1 MKLFSYVLGVLGI
14 FILAGAPAFA
24 QAPFSAAGQP
34 LPDKMTNLQY
44 FPKNA
49 TPLSVVSTMIAF
61 DESLGVT
68 CDYCHVKKA
77 DGKLDFPSDEMRT
90 KVVARRM
97 LLFRDSINTILPQ
110 VVDKMNVPPGTPDS
124 SIRVLCST
132 CHRGMPVP
140 KQLTTLVSEAEAN
153 GGGAKAGLAKFK
165 ELRAKYYGGPSYDF
179 SEDSL
184 VWVAGRS
191 FDAGKPDDAMLYLQ
205 ANLEYFPKSSETYEA
220 MGQLE
225 SVRGNK
231 DVAIKDLEKALE
243 LDPNNMVAKNLLQ
256 RVKAK

>member
-1 MKLFSYVLGVLGI
+1 MKLISYGIGTLGI
-14 FILAGAPAFA
+14 ALLTGSLALA

-34 LPDKMTNLQY
+34 LPEKMTNLQY

-49 TPLSVVSTMIAF
+49 TAASVVSTMIAF
-61 DESLGVT
+61 DESLGIT
-68 CDYCHVKKA
+68 CEYCHVQKP
-77 DGKLDFPSDEMRT
+77 DGKFDFASDEMRA

-110 VVDKMNVPPGTPDS
+110 VVDKMNVPPNTPDS

-132 CHRGMPVP
+132 CHRGMPIP
-140 KQLTTLVSEAEAN
+140 KQLTTLVTEAEAH
-153 GGGAKAGLAKFK
+153 GGAVAGLAKFK

-191 FDAGKPDDAMLYLQ
+191 LDAGKPDDAMLYLQ
-205 ANLEYFPKSSETYEA
+205 ANLQYFPKSSETYEA

-225 SVRGNK
+225 SVKGDK
-231 DVAIKDLEKALE
+231 DGAIKDLEKALE
-243 LDPNNMVAKNLLQ
+243 LDPNNAVAKTQLQ
-256 RVKAK
+256 RVKGQ